1 MEDSAQDT
9 GTQAYENTPVKPEK
23 SEEIIIRQGE
33 PTKIIRGSGGKF
45 QRQPKAL
52 PSSREFTRVTRNYM
66 LNMEVGKDGKM
77 LKGSQTKY
85 QMMVE
90 NLICIARGVDTVLP
104 NGDTV
109 ARDSKADMAA
119 AQAFKIVTERG
130 LGQPPKSEEELDLLK
145 TQGVKIVVISPPALM
160 NRLMV
165 EEKPT
170 KVLSPVF
177 IEGEFTTDKE

>member
-1 MEDSAQDT
+1 VEDSA
-9 GTQAYENTPVKPEK
+9 EKTPEQSVKPTV
-23 SEEIIIRQGE
+23 SEEIILRQGE
-33 PTKIIRGSGGKF
+33 PVKVIRGGGGKF
-45 QRQPKAL
+45 QRQPKAM

-130 LGQPPKSEEELDLLK
+130 LGQAPKSDEEMEAGK
-145 TQGVKIVVISPPALM
+145 TQGVKMVIVLPPDTMMNKMVIEDAPRPSLKPA
-160 NRLMV
+160 
-165 EEKPT
+165 
-170 KVLSPVF
+170 F
-177 IEGEFTTDKE
+177 IEGEFTENKT